1 MWGAEITRFL
11 KAILSLAAVTVL
23 VAPAVPAAEKSP
35 YAGLEK
41 RGIKAMPSGR
51 IADIEAGKGA
61 GYALTAELNGYP
73 GPRHVLDL
81 TVELKLTPR
90 QMERTETLFRSMQ
103 REAKALG
110 RELIAGETAL
120 EALFAQGRIDETAL
134 RTSVAS
140 IAEIEGR
147 LRTTNLKYHLIM
159 KSLLNRTQLAAYNR
173 LRGYGDGKAA
183 EPAMPAG
190 HHGR

>member
-1 MWGAEITRFL
+1 MRIS
-11 KAILSLAAVTVL
+11 KAILSLAAVAVL
-23 VAPAVPAAEKSP
+23 IAPAVPAAEKSP

-41 RGIKAMPSGR
+41 RAIKAMPSGR

-81 TVELKLTPR
+81 TDEFNLTPR
-90 QMERTETLFRSMQ
+90 QMQRTETLFRAMQ

-110 RELIAGETAL
+110 RELIAGEAAL

-140 IAEIEGR
+140 IAETEGR
-147 LRTTNLKYHLIM
+147 LRTTHLKYHLIM
-159 KSLLNRTQLAAYNR
+159 KSRLNRTQLAAYNR

-183 EPAMPAG
+183 KPAMPAG